1 MQELDLNMP
10 GVGMM
15 DTHVD
20 GAGTSCNQR
29 IERIEGTEHAK
40 ILRVP
45 FRSKAGILRKW
56 ISRCAGGSEFQSYPK
71 AGTHLT
77 CRAPCARHAR
87 AARAATLL
95 VPVRR
100 ESVD

>member
-1 MQELDLNMP
+1 MP
-10 GVGMM
+10 GAGIKG
-15 DTHVD
+15 THVG

-56 ISRCAGGSEFQSYPK
+56 ISRRAYFIINFMECTALVTLRCLAGSRSSPSLTHIVAHIVVR
-71 AGTHLT
+71 AGN
-77 CRAPCARHAR
+77 
-87 AARAATLL
+87 
-95 VPVRR
+95 
-100 ESVD
+100 

>member
-1 MQELDLNMP
+1 MH
-10 GVGMM
+10 VG
-15 DTHVD
+15 

-56 ISRCAGGSEFQSYPK
+56 ISRHAM
-71 AGTHLT
+71 LT
-77 CRAPCARHAR
+77 MHFTKCI
-87 AARAATLL
+87 
-95 VPVRR
+95 
-100 ESVD
+100 